1 MKSSL
6 SSLGLLGLTTA
17 AALAGEPSVNIE
29 GGGAFETTVS
39 AHLELRSEAGERI
52 AYLVIKE
59 ASAPFRT
66 ELLRVISGG
75 NSLNSLGEDG
85 KIRFRIGCEESGQ
98 LISESMSLSPNEQAA
113 LWASSS
119 SRPLS
124 MVLKFTAGPQWGHG
138 SCSSHADDLD
148 LLSQKSLEAGKLQG

>member
-1 MKSSL
+1 MKNSL
-6 SSLGLLGLTTA
+6 SSLGLLSLA
-17 AALAGEPSVNIE
+17 SAALAEEPSMDIE
-29 GGGAFETTVS
+29 GGAAFETSVS

-52 AYLVIKE
+52 AYLVIEK

-66 ELLRVISGG
+66 ELLQVISDG

-85 KIRFRIGCEESGQ
+85 KIRFRIGCEQSGQ
-98 LISESMSLSPNEQAA
+98 LISESLSLSPSEQAA
-113 LWASSS
+113 LWASGS

-124 MVLKFTAGPQWGHG
+124 VVLKFTAGPQWGHG

-148 LLSQKSLEAGKLQG
+148 LVSQKSSEAGKLQG